1 MPNYVSVDGQNLPV
15 MFLKA
20 ILPWMLQS
28 PLMPNIAILM
38 ASYSERLERGLV
50 TKQYSETLSIKSYVL
65 GLVNTFLEQD
75 FKLISDEAIRA
86 VTHLVIL
93 EVNSYHFK
101 FGTFIKKI
109 KRLMLDSGGGVVNR
123 AYGHI

>member
-38 ASYSERLERGLV
+38 ASYSERLECGLEAR
-50 TKQYSETLSIKSYVL
+50 QNSETLSIKAHVL
-65 GLVNTFLEQD
+65 GLVNKFLDQD
-75 FKLISDEAIRA
+75 FQLISDEAIRA

-93 EVNSYHFK
+93 EVSSSPLT
-101 FGTFIKKI
+101 FGKVFFRRA
-109 KRLMLDSGGGVVNR
+109 KRD
-123 AYGHI
+123 